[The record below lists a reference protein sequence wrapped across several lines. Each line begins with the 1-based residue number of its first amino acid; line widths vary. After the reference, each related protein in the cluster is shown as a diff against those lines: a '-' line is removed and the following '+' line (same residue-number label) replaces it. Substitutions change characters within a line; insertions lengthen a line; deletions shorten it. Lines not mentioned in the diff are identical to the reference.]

1 MQSVPDYLVKHG
13 QGAFLGRFR
22 AAEEVCPTRGQAV
35 VVRSTRGL
43 ELGVVLEVVAERFG
57 KQVSTE
63 LSGTIVRVATSDDQ
77 VISRELQCRADAIL
91 VEAQE
96 ASSRL
101 GIPLSFLDAEL
112 LLDEST
118 AILQGVHWAECDITQ
133 LLEELSEKHG
143 LIVRLHDLTAVP
155 QKESSQTGCETCG
168 KEKSGCSSCG
178 TGGGCSTGSC
188 SKGSVKSS
196 QDMTAYFQDLRRQ
209 MEASGQVGRVPLH

>member
-1 MQSVPDYLVKHG
+1 MQHIPDYLVKHG

-22 AAEEVCPTRGQAV
+22 AAEGVVPLRGQKV

-43 ELGVVLEVVAERFG
+43 ELGDVLEVVTERFG
-57 KQVSTE
+57 KQVSPE
-63 LSGTIVRVATSDDQ
+63 ISGEMVRLATAEDETKALAAQ
-77 VISRELQCRADAIL
+77 QRADAIL
-91 VEAQE
+91 GDAQDST
-96 ASSRL
+96 ARL

-112 LLDEST
+112 LLDETT
-118 AILQGVHWAECDITQ
+118 AILQGVHWAECDVSD
-133 LLEELSEKHG
+133 LLAELSEKHG

-155 QKESSQTGCETCG
+155 KAEASHGCETCG

-196 QDMTAYFQDLRRQ
+196 KEMTAYFQDLRRQ
-209 MEASGQVGRVPLH
+209 MEASGHVGRVPLH